1 MKWTKF
7 TRHEIE
13 RLSVDMNL
21 TKDEDTIF
29 QLLTSGYSI
38 TQIADVLKMS
48 TRTVDRRIKDIKY
61 KLHKV
66 GK

>member
-38 TQIADVLKMS
+38 TQIADVLKLS